1 MKHAFG
7 RDKQYWAER
16 HNSAKS
22 DEEILLC
29 LAMIEIFDLQDDLQQ
44 AKQALS
50 DRTKE
55 LEMIKRVANDAVSA
69 LSELTQQLNLV
80 GDGNAQKA

>member
-7 RDKQYWAER
+7 RDKQYWSER

-29 LAMIEIFDLQDDLQQ
+29 LAMIDYFELQEELQQ
-44 AKQALS
+44 ARQAIV

-55 LEMIKRVANDAVSA
+55 LEMVKRAYN
-69 LSELTQQLNLV
+69 ELTQEI
-80 GDGNAQKA
+80 KAAAWNI